1 MVPEEE
7 IIETLLIIALE
18 QVLLLPEIDS
28 KIKITRAIPLPEE
41 QTLQTLVAKATLI
54 QEPTRQVQEAM

>member
-28 KIKITRAIPLPEE
+28 KIKITRAILLPEE
-41 QTLQTLVAKATLI
+41 QTLQTLVAKAILI